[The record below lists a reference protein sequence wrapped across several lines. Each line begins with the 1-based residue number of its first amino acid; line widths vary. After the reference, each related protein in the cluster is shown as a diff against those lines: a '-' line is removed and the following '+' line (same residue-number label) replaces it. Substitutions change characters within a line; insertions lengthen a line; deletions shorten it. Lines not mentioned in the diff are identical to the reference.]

1 MRFDIYRERERTY
14 TVEKWVVVG
23 EGQLYAIQFAEHCA
37 ATFSLSLSAVCIFDR
52 GDMARQWGV
61 ISYADHVISAL
72 KNQHWPLGSLIF
84 FLSYQGRSCLLP
96 VHTKLSLSLSLRFF
110 ITRSQFI
117 ASSARKRNRS
127 RCNGQK
133 SHPSH
138 LPAQHR
144 SCFSFLFV
152 VRQKKTM
159 MQLDGANNDK
169 G

>member
-84 FLSYQGRSCLLP
+84 FLSYQSRSCLLP
-96 VHTKLSLSLSLRFF
+96 VHTKLSLSLSLSGSLLRGRNLSLHPPAKE
-110 ITRSQFI
+110 IDLGATG
-117 ASSARKRNRS
+117 KRVILLTYRHNIDPVS
-127 RCNGQK
+127 
-133 SHPSH
+133 P
-138 LPAQHR
+138 
-144 SCFSFLFV
+144 FSL
-152 VRQKKTM
+152 
-159 MQLDGANNDK
+159 
-169 G
+169 

>member
-1 MRFDIYRERERTY
+1 MARANFTPYNLRSI
-14 TVEKWVVVG
+14 V
-23 EGQLYAIQFAEHCA
+23 LLP
-37 ATFSLSLSAVCIFDR
+37 SLSLSAVCIFDR